1 MRQNINFG
9 KLLHGGDYNLEH
21 WLEYPEILEQDLA
34 YFKKAKINEVS
45 LGIFSWAFLEPEEGV
60 FDLEWLKKMVD
71 RLYENGISVMMA
83 TPTAARPRWMAQK
96 YPEVLR
102 MDAMRQRNLYGER
115 HNHCYTSPV
124 YREKTRKINTKL
136 AEAFRDHPGV
146 IAWHISNELGGECH
160 CPLCQEAFRNWVKQ
174 KYGSLQALNHAWNT
188 AFWSHTYQ
196 SFDQVESPSPKG
208 DASLHGLNLDW
219 KRFVTDQTA
228 DFVKWEISAL
238 RDAGAKQPT
247 TINMMYDFKGL
258 DYHKFADI
266 VDFVSWDNYPTWHKE
281 AEAVTAADTAMQHD
295 IMRSIQ
301 KKPFYLMESC
311 PSATNWQPVSKLKK
325 PGMLHAA
332 SI

>member
-9 KLLHGGDYNLEH
+9 KLLHGGDYNPEQ

-124 YREKTRKINTKL
+124 YRKKRERSIQNWQKR
-136 AEAFRDHPGV
+136 
-146 IAWHISNELGGECH
+146 LGII
-160 CPLCQEAFRNWVKQ
+160 
-174 KYGSLQALNHAWNT
+174 
-188 AFWSHTYQ
+188 
-196 SFDQVESPSPKG
+196 QV
-208 DASLHGLNLDW
+208 SLHGIFRMN
-219 KRFVTDQTA
+219 
-228 DFVKWEISAL
+228 
-238 RDAGAKQPT
+238 
-247 TINMMYDFKGL
+247 
-258 DYHKFADI
+258 
-266 VDFVSWDNYPTWHKE
+266 
-281 AEAVTAADTAMQHD
+281 
-295 IMRSIQ
+295 
-301 KKPFYLMESC
+301 
-311 PSATNWQPVSKLKK
+311 
-325 PGMLHAA
+325 
-332 SI
+332 